1 MRSRCKAYADYLL
14 AKESMVGM
22 NVTFQS
28 AIIPQMDVNRTIG
41 LTDSI
46 QGFENETFVV
56 QSITLPLAAGLMTVT
71 ATNISWLPNDTNLE
85 GLGV

>member
-1 MRSRCKAYADYLL
+1 
-14 AKESMVGM
+14 MVGM

-28 AIIPQMDVNRTIG
+28 AIIPHMDVNKTIG